1 MSEQNKTGLVLENIR
16 AKIKEIQNNSN
27 IETDPDHEYMAEDEN
42 QSNDSKQ
49 DTSSSQMGE
58 DHNSTKESLTNKS
71 SYDINSDDGG
81 NGSLFDPDKE
91 EDDIFSQI
99 DELDYKKINEDLS
112 GLEVTTTQPAE
123 DFVEFDSEHKDLSS
137 DLVSEDKNEGGEDI
151 SSPATDTDFNSQKGS
166 DEKRD
171 SFVPDFDLD
180 RVSEIDDSQPLEDSE
195 FKESGDEG
203 DSTVKAESDN
213 SLSFLN
219 QDGDSG
225 IDEKEESKFF
235 GTSVDIEK
243 ETFDE
248 IDDKNQDVAN
258 AEGDIDEIDD
268 ENQDVAKAEGDID
281 EIDDKNQDVAKAE
294 GDIIGDID
302 LDIPLDEDVLSDLIF
317 SEESASSE
325 ELVDNKNPDLGV
337 SLVGD
342 DISDLDGVELGVD
355 SNISDLDDNILDG
368 ESGDRQDLPLDNEVS
383 DIIDDL
389 DSPFLEE
396 GESDRD
402 VSDIIDDLDSSF
414 LEEDTPD
421 DINLDNPSDK
431 EGRDALISVE
441 VANQVSS
448 SIKDLKNSIISNNS
462 NLFKSKV
469 SDEVVRSELRIWL
482 NDNLPDIVDKVV
494 REEIV
499 KLVDKS

>member
-49 DTSSSQMGE
+49 DISSSQMGE

-81 NGSLFDPDKE
+81 NGILFDPDKE

-137 DLVSEDKNEGGEDI
+137 DLVSEDKSGGGED
-151 SSPATDTDFNSQKGS
+151 SSSSATDTDFNSQKGS
-166 DEKRD
+166 DEKKD

-219 QDGDSG
+219 QDGDYG
-225 IDEKEESKFF
+225 IDEKEENKFF

-258 AEGDIDEIDD
+258 
-268 ENQDVAKAEGDID
+268 AEGDID

-389 DSPFLEE
+389 DSSFLEE
-396 GESDRD
+396 GGSDRD

-462 NLFKSKV
+462 NLFESKV